1 MTTTEKLR
9 KFAQSVYLTR
19 YNRYIDDITDS
30 DGVDEINKAIDWTNM
45 YLDELMAETD
55 PEGRPID
62 WYFLRENDVQIG
74 TISSSSQTFDLP
86 DGVLRL
92 VVDEFR
98 PLVISQD
105 GATVS
110 EWDVVAPSQLNN
122 RNRYLSSEQRV
133 SYVGDQ
139 IVFSRP
145 LNDTEINGV
154 ITADVINE
162 PPEISLTNVDLLDTV
177 KPKGL
182 LILGVAKN
190 ATLPDIVQGGTSPA
204 FAQKYN
210 NLLEGAKARS
220 QVSSIPSE
228 ASREDYGNIA
238 GIF

>member
-1 MTTTEKLR
+1 MTTTEKLQ

-19 YNRYIDDITDS
+19 YNRYIDDITDT
-30 DGVDEINKAIDWTNM
+30 DGVEEIAKAIDWTNM

-62 WYFLRENDVQIG
+62 WFFFRENDVEIG
-74 TISSSSQTFDLP
+74 TISTSTQTFDLP

-92 VVDEFR
+92 VIDEFR

-105 GATVS
+105 GTTIS
-110 EWDVVAPSQLNN
+110 EWDVVAPSQLTN
-122 RNRYLSSEQRV
+122 RDRYLTSEQRV

-145 LNDTEINGV
+145 LNDGEIGGT
-154 ITADVINE
+154 ITADVINKPTE
-162 PPEISLTNVDLLDTV
+162 LSLNNVDLLDQV
-177 KPKGL
+177 KPKLL

-220 QVSSIPSE
+220 QASSIPSE
-228 ASREDYGNIA
+228 ASRQDYGNIT

>member
-45 YLDELMAETD
+45 FLDELMTEVD

-62 WYFLRENDVQIG
+62 WYFLRQNDVEIG
-74 TISSSSQTFDLP
+74 VISNANQTFDLP
-86 DGVLRL
+86 DGVLRI
-92 VVDEFR
+92 VIDEFR

-105 GATVS
+105 GASVS
-110 EWDVVAPSQLNN
+110 EWDVVAPSQLTN
-122 RNRYLSSEQRV
+122 RNRYLSSENRV
-133 SYVGDQ
+133 SFVGDQ

-145 LNDTEINGV
+145 LNDGEIGGT

-162 PPEISLTNVDLLDTV
+162 PTEMTLTNVDILDTV
-177 KPKGL
+177 KPKSL

-220 QVSSIPSE
+220 QASSIPSD
-228 ASREDYGNIA
+228 ASREDFGNIA
-238 GIF
+238 GIY